1 MSLSN
6 TAITFGPSVE
16 ELLERNKQ
24 YAAGH
29 KPIPSLLARTKN
41 DPKMNGPHVLIVSCL
56 DSRAN
61 PLTFLGLNLRECLI
75 LRNVAGRFSSA
86 ASDIA
91 ALDTFF
97 HISQIILVHH
107 SNCGASHI
115 TKQQVLDG
123 ICQKRPEFVTTT
135 AGGFGE
141 LEARLPMKEDNRD
154 SLVEDLKRA
163 KTCGFLRKDLVDGI
177 VGLWLDVETGL
188 VTKVFPDD
196 DGN

>member
-1 MSLSN
+1 MSPSN
-6 TAITFGPSVE
+6 TAIAFGPSVE

-29 KPIPSLLARTKN
+29 KPIPSLMARTRN
-41 DPKMNGPHVLIVSCL
+41 DPKTNGPHVLIVSCL

-61 PLTFLGLNLRECLI
+61 PLTFLNLDLRECLV

-107 SNCGASHI
+107 NNCGASHV

-123 ICQKRPEFVTTT
+123 VRQRRPEFVTTT
-135 AGGFGE
+135 VGGFAG

-154 SLVEDLKRA
+154 SLVEDLERV

-188 VTKVFPDD
+188 VTRVFPDG